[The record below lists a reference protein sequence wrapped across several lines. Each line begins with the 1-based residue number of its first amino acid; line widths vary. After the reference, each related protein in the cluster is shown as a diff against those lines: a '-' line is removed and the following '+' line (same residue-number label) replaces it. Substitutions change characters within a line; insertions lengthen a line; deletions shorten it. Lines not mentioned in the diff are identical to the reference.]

1 LVQFWVI
8 HIALS
13 QKSRISKLPQIFPTL
28 ILSGVTHLDKSGRLA
43 GNPARG
49 VRGTHQEAGG
59 DERVGRSGIRRRVPD
74 RRQKELRY
82 GRGDDG
88 RVNGVASDKRGRRRV
103 QRKGCVR
110 RLRVFEPDRG
120 GDGMATDGE
129 WGGI

>member
-1 LVQFWVI
+1 
-8 HIALS
+8 
-13 QKSRISKLPQIFPTL
+13 
-28 ILSGVTHLDKSGRLA
+28 
-43 GNPARG
+43 
-49 VRGTHQEAGG
+49 
-59 DERVGRSGIRRRVPD
+59 VGRSGIRRRVPD